1 MSDIFFAPQNPHAAA
16 LSPYVKILY
25 HDCLICLH
33 RRAIHLF
40 GRTIYLFGRTVCQYD
55 YPVRSHR
62 CTDVLPRA
70 LLPPH
75 PVSLTV
81 PAIPP

>member
-1 MSDIFFAPQNPHAAA
+1 M
-16 LSPYVKILY
+16 
-25 HDCLICLH
+25 
-33 RRAIHLF
+33 F

-81 PAIPP
+81 PVFRRNTGGLRKSRYFSFKL

>member
-1 MSDIFFAPQNPHAAA
+1 MFG
-16 LSPYVKILY
+16 
-25 HDCLICLH
+25 
-33 RRAIHLF
+33 RAIH
-40 GRTIYLFGRTVCQYD
+40 LFGRTVCQYD
-55 YPVRSHR
+55 YPVRFHR
-62 CTDVLPRA
+62 RADVLPRA

>member
-1 MSDIFFAPQNPHAAA
+1 M
-16 LSPYVKILY
+16 
-25 HDCLICLH
+25 
-33 RRAIHLF
+33 F
-40 GRTIYLFGRTVCQYD
+40 GRATHLFGRTVCQYD

-62 CTDVLPRA
+62 RADVLPRV